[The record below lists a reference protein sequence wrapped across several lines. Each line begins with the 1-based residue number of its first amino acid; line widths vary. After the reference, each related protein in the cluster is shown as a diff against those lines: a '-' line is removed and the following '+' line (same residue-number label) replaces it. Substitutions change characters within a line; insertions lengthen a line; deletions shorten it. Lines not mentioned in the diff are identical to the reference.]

1 MVTAQEV
8 KKLRDMTGAGMMD
21 CKDALQE
28 ADGDIDEAVDILRK
42 KGREVSS
49 SRAEREANEGLVLT
63 SVDEDG
69 TAATILEV
77 NCETDFVARNDEF
90 QEYAEEVLEIAHEQ
104 AIEDLDELGEQEMES
119 GETVDQVLN
128 RLMGKI
134 GEKLRLGGVDRLE
147 ASEGQLVSYIHP
159 GSKLGVLVE
168 VTGEGDLYEVG
179 RDLAMQIAAMDPI
192 AVSED
197 DVPEE
202 AIEREE
208 KVAREQAEEEG
219 KPDHI
224 VDRIVEGKVDKF
236 FEQRVLLKQ
245 DFVKDSSLTVEDMLD
260 EEGVEV
266 VRFVRYALGD

>member
-21 CKDALQE
+21 CKEALQE
-28 ADGDIDEAVDILRK
+28 ADGDLDEAVDILRK
-42 KGREVSS
+42 KGREISS

-63 SVDEDG
+63 RVSDDG
-69 TAATILEV
+69 LLATIVEV

-90 QEYAEEVLEIAHEQ
+90 RAYAEEVLESAHEQ
-104 AIEDLDELGEQEMES
+104 GIDDLDELGDRVMDS

-134 GEKLRLGGVDRLE
+134 GEKLRLGGIDRLE
-147 ASEGQLVSYIHP
+147 ATDGRLVSYVHP

-168 VTGEGDLYEVG
+168 VAGEGDLHEVG
-179 RDLAMQIAAMDPI
+179 RDLAMQIAAMNPI
-192 AVSED
+192 GVDRE

-208 KVAREQAEEEG
+208 AIAREQAENED
-219 KPDHI
+219 KPERI
-224 VDRIVEGKVDKF
+224 IDRIVEGKVDKF
-236 FEQRVLLKQ
+236 YEQRVLLEQ
-245 DFVKDSSLTVEDMLD
+245 DFVKDSSRTVEDML
-260 EEGVEV
+260 EEKGVEV
-266 VRFVRYALGD
+266 VRFIRYALGD

>member
-28 ADGDIDEAVDILRK
+28 ADGDLDEAVDILRK

-63 SVDEDG
+63 AVTGDG
-69 TAATILEV
+69 SEATIVEV

-90 QEYAEEVLEIAHEQ
+90 RAYAEEVLQIAHEQ
-104 AIEDLDELGEQEMES
+104 KIEDVDELGRHEMES

-134 GEKLRLGGVDRLE
+134 GEKLRLGALDRLE
-147 ASEGQLVSYIHP
+147 ASEGRLVSYVHP

-168 VTGEGDLYEVG
+168 VTGEGDLHEVG

-192 AVSED
+192 SVSEEE
-197 DVPEE
+197 VPEKE
-202 AIEREE
+202 VERE
-208 KVAREQAEEEG
+208 KSIAREQAENEG

-224 VDRIVEGKVDKF
+224 IDRIVEGKLDKF
-236 FEQRVLLKQ
+236 YEQRVLLKQ
-245 DFVKDSSLTVEDMLD
+245 DFVKDSSQTVADML
-260 EEGVEV
+260 EEQAVEV

>member
-224 VDRIVEGKVDKF
+224 IDRIVEGKVDKF

-245 DFVKDSSLTVEDMLD
+245 DFVKDSSLTVEDMLQ
-260 EEGVEV
+260 EEDVEV